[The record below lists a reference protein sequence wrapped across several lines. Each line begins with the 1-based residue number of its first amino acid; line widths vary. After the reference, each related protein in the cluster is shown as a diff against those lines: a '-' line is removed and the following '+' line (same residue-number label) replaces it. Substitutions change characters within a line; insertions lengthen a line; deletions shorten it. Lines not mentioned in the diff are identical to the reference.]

1 MENLLEV
8 VKIKQMCKK
17 SGISKLEAGPK
28 GLVITFYRDNF
39 SNPAGLINLIQE
51 EPGRIVLRPD
61 HKLIMRNDW
70 KREKTKL
77 RGTKKFVYKILELA
91 IQA

>member
-1 MENLLEV
+1 MD
-8 VKIKQMCKK
+8 
-17 SGISKLEAGPK
+17 G
-28 GLVITFYRDNF
+28 GLWNSRSIAYTCNNYRDNF

-61 HKLIMRNDW
+61 HRLIMRNDW

-77 RGTKKFVYKILELA
+77 RGTKKFVYRILELA
-91 IQA
+91 NQV